1 GELATS
7 LATVATQL
15 DRPEPLPIVRVPTV
29 SSGEVAV
36 ADAAD
41 DDITVLGTAL
51 ADAAAPVSP
60 AAVAEPAPP
69 DADLTVIAEPAVRPS
84 RRWGR
89 RRFEKS
95 ARSSAKPTP
104 PAGEPRVYDFMAE
117 DDPDFVDD
125 TTGVARTRDRE
136 RNRDRKSER
145 QRDRHVAYPT
155 IDGTT

>member
-1 GELATS
+1 
-7 LATVATQL
+7 
-15 DRPEPLPIVRVPTV
+15 
-29 SSGEVAV
+29 
-36 ADAAD
+36 
-41 DDITVLGTAL
+41 LGTAL

-69 DADLTVIAEPAVRPS
+69 DADLTVIAEPDVRPS

-145 QRDRHVAYPT
+145 QRDRHVADPT
-155 IDGTT
+155 IDGTTGRRRRPIFLGALGVVVLVIVVMGFGVFGWQAHPVSSATVPDVGG